1 MEKKFKKGMYAL
13 LISSVLVSSTQVNA
27 ATSPPAQPG
36 PAPETAV
43 PDEPVKDG
51 ANDDSGS
58 SGATVVNSV
67 DQGAVENAAK
77 TGAESALENAP
88 DEIADKLSGGTGLT
102 YADLYKG
109 INGVDDA
116 LKAVE
121 TYANA
126 KCITNEQ
133 IKNTMIGMYLSQFCP
148 AMEGNLLNIV
158 KGLEEDLSD
167 EEKKTEIIINNQ
179 SSKVKLSDALSYIR
193 STYSVAP
200 LYKGTDAKNI
210 EGTAT
215 LRSLYEKDSYS
226 LYIKDD
232 VLKVDNLE
240 VVNQASQETLNE
252 KLSGDE
258 LYLPLLSKKARE
270 NKDFRITNLKVSTEQ
285 KAYCVFNS
293 SSACRLA
300 LQVAYSE
307 MERVHEIK
315 KDEAAWKKTNEL
327 LDQQL
332 FMDNFGNI
340 VALDSTNKAYTIVIN
355 CMLNPT
361 ICEVGASEKF
371 NMSAYS
377 FMAPYTT
384 YPGSGDDKLGLNYT
398 KVSGG
403 DAFEYSVSL
412 NKSARKDIMKRD
424 NGPARKYMSSK
435 WISNLLDKET
445 AEENPKIST
454 PNKCVVFSFLTDD
467 EIEKDKYRSIN
478 NSGDDKDEYVLKP
491 QVPSLDWKEPKVK
504 GTSNFTISEKTSGG
518 EYSPGAGYI
527 VGVVR
532 GSEGGSPNLR
542 KDGAELKGRSVVYI
556 RTNHNRSQEAYYGY
570 KGWFGKTGENISDVI
585 QVDNSASSTAL
596 RGISGLPIGV
606 SIGFTKASRAERGN
620 LGYYTVMPV
629 MTKTLWYGIGDKVVS
644 KDSNKLNF
652 NTTTVGG
659 TSQAKTIKNDQIG
672 YVPDYCG
679 FYQKSRSS
687 STVYY
692 GLLYTPKYS
701 TRGQHSF
708 VPDTREVLNPITE
721 LDASTILQVL
731 QFHCKMGILRKANLF
746 PWGNDGS
753 KDAKDI
759 SGIKGYQA
767 ETTKLL
773 KNLYKDG
780 KGLYKYIPEDAK
792 DEFKFDKD
800 SPSTKV
806 KAKNI
811 VYIGLPVY
819 SNSDLTKNTT
829 ATVVVY
835 PNCLK
840 GTTTEKYNKLEKLC
854 SIMHNTSEDTTS
866 ITEVGQLSSKS
877 KQAMKEEKAVDILDR
892 VYELLTHPIS
902 SFIKMFSGFLQ
913 WIHTG
918 LAEGTLESFFYITD
932 ENVESWMSNLP
943 FILLIASILVLIS
956 SLVISTFKYIFNKDN
971 TFGALVLKFF
981 KCGALVVMPTILLMS
996 MRNLVTSIT
1005 DNGMSDSLI
1014 KIEAVYLNKSIEK
1027 AAEVEKNVAESKTQN
1042 TEYFREVFTKKRS
1055 AKVSIDIVDTE
1066 TTVSKSSKTKVNAGR
1081 TNNYLY
1087 DTYNV
1092 YNISTDLSDMAAANV
1107 ELATTE
1113 SGEAKNKNNKALVY
1127 SGKRFDTVFQDA
1139 YDASVFFYFLD
1150 YYMNQW
1156 ILLNGKYDVYVSSDA
1171 NWGSKMISDMAGVKD
1186 TFRNYYKKR
1195 SVLYGPN
1202 SGSKTSKVLDD
1213 IFGLGMMFYVPYDD
1227 KGTKSTPESRGYW
1240 YPIEVFDSTMV
1251 EKKGT
1256 ATNNSSTYSDLWNGY
1271 KHSALF
1277 MDDKFDTKTYKV
1289 TNRKS
1294 RNKQGSC
1301 KHLMGYDKKVL
1312 EARASKVNKAVSTAE
1327 LKTQVIAS
1335 EAFFEAE
1342 NIPKKYATTL
1352 EKALWSVNSQIYAD
1366 VQDYFK
1372 QNIGEVSDFTDVV
1385 MLAGISTF
1393 RFNQKFGK
1401 SASFN
1406 EDVELRAGKAYA
1418 LSITSQIKPV
1428 SFNKNDLDMDVII
1441 KAIYAGNKEASEE
1454 YDIMYYL
1461 GSDAWGL
1468 IAGLILVVAEIFMAV
1483 YIVIRMLHV
1492 VIVFVL
1498 STVVCW
1504 VTYAVKKDTRN
1515 KAWLGILAQVVILGV
1530 AHAIMIWMMN
1540 MAVCNDLERGGF
1552 TFVLLSLLL
1561 LLGSVIGIALEI
1573 MVMLFL
1579 IKNVKD
1585 MGGQVVADMVK
1596 AASAK
1601 LKGAFNG
1608 LFKGRM
1614 KSNKVEVHGD
1624 SVDSYGN
1631 DDDAEVRNR
1640 KSAGDPDLAEAQEQA
1655 DKVRGAK
1662 KKEKYMNGEGGD
1674 DNSSETTLELASNN
1688 LLNSSTSME
1697 FNSTSQSFE
1706 ENVSISTE
1714 SVSKVDYSSIDF
1726 GFGGSD
1732 EGNVTV
1738 NNVNNEVHNNSFSNR
1753 SVSQSVVDFDQNT
1766 ENNFMT
1772 ADTNILNRGNSND

>member
-1 MEKKFKKGMYAL
+1 MIRLKHKKWFRKMEKKFKKGMYAL
-13 LISSVLVSSTQVNA
+13 LISSVLVSSMQVNA

-36 PAPETAV
+36 PVPAPV
-43 PDEPVKDG
+43 PAEPVEDG

-58 SGATVVNSV
+58 SGATVANSI

-126 KCITNEQ
+126 KCITNDQ
-133 IKNTMIGMYLSQFCP
+133 IKKTMVGMYLSQFCP

-226 LYIKDD
+226 LYLKDD
-232 VLKVDNLE
+232 ILQVDNLE

-252 KLSGDE
+252 KLSGNE

-270 NKDFRITNLKVSTEQ
+270 NKDFRITNLKISTKQ

-307 MERVHEIK
+307 MERVNEIK

-361 ICEVGASEKF
+361 ICEVGATEKF

-384 YPGSGDDKLGLNYT
+384 YPGIGDDKLGLNYT

-412 NKSARKDIMKRD
+412 NKSARKDIMERD

-445 AEENPKIST
+445 AEKDPKIST

-467 EIEKDKYRSIN
+467 EVEKDKYRSIN
-478 NSGDDKDEYVLKP
+478 HSGDDKDEYVLKP
-491 QVPSLDWKEPKVK
+491 ETASLDWNTPKLK

-532 GSEGGSPNLR
+532 GSEGGGTNLR
-542 KDGAELKGRSVVYI
+542 STGAELKGRSVVYI

-570 KGWFGKTGENISDVI
+570 KGWFGKTGENVSDVF
-585 QVDNSASSTAL
+585 V
-596 RGISGLPIGV
+596 G
-606 SIGFTKASRAERGN
+606 GFTKASRAERGN

-659 TSQAKTIKNDQIG
+659 AAQTKTIKNDQIG

-679 FYQKSRSS
+679 FYQKSRGSS
-687 STVYY
+687 NVYY

-701 TRGQHSF
+701 TRGKHSF

-731 QFHCKMGILRKANLF
+731 QFHCKMGILRNANLF

-943 FILLIASILVLIS
+943 FILLIASILVLII

-981 KCGALVVMPTILLMS
+981 KCGALVVVPTILLMS
-996 MRNLVTSIT
+996 MRNIVTVIT

-1027 AAEVEKNVAESKTQN
+1027 AAEVEKNVAESKVEN

-1087 DTYNV
+1087 KSYNV

-1113 SGEAKNKNNKALVY
+1113 SGTANNSNNKALVY

-1139 YDASVFFYFLD
+1139 YDTSVFFYFLD
-1150 YYMNQW
+1150 YYVNQW

-1202 SGSKTSKVLDD
+1202 SASKTSKTLDD
-1213 IFGLGMMFYVPYDD
+1213 IFGLGMMFYVPYKDD
-1227 KGTKSTPESRGYW
+1227 GSKSTPKSRGYW

-1271 KHSALF
+1271 KHNSLF
-1277 MDDKFDTKTYKV
+1277 MDDKFNTKTYKV

-1294 RNKQGSC
+1294 RVKQGSC

-1312 EARASKVNKAVSTAE
+1312 EKRASKVNKAVSTAN

-1342 NIPKKYATTL
+1342 NIPKKYATSL
-1352 EKALWSVNSQIYAD
+1352 EKALWEVNSEIYAD

-1401 SASFN
+1401 SMSLN

-1418 LSITSQIKPV
+1418 LSITNQIKPV

-1504 VTYAVKKDTRN
+1504 ISYAVKKDTRN

-1530 AHAIMIWMMN
+1530 AHAIMIWMLN
-1540 MAVCNDLERGGF
+1540 MSVCNDLERGGF

-1561 LLGSVIGIALEI
+1561 LLGSVIGIALEV

-1614 KSNKVEVHGD
+1614 NSNKVEVHGD

-1631 DDDAEVRNR
+1631 DDDAEVSNR
-1640 KSAGDPDLAEAQEQA
+1640 KSAGDPELAEAQEQA

-1674 DNSSETTLELASNN
+1674 DNYSEAPLELASDN
-1688 LLNSSTSME
+1688 LLSSSTSME

-1714 SVSKVDYSSIDF
+1714 SVSQVDYSSIDF
-1726 GFGGSD
+1726 GFGGSS

-1738 NNVNNEVHNNSFSNR
+1738 NNVNNEVHNNSFNSQ
-1753 SVSQSVVDFDQNT
+1753 SISQSVVDVDQST
-1766 ENNFMT
+1766 ESNFIT
-1772 ADTNILNRGNSND
+1772 ADTNVLNRGNSND

>member
-1 MEKKFKKGMYAL
+1 MIKLKYKKWFRKMENKFQKGVYVL
-13 LISSVLVSSTQVNA
+13 LVGSILTSGIRANA
-27 ATSPPAQPG
+27 AGT
-36 PAPETAV
+36 PAPV
-43 PDEPVKDG
+43 PAEPVPIEG
-51 ANDDSGS
+51 SVNDNTGS
-58 SGATVVNSV
+58 SAAEVVNSI

-77 TGAESALENAP
+77 TGAENALENAP

-126 KCITNEQ
+126 KCITNAQ
-133 IKNTMIGMYLSQFCP
+133 IKKTMVGMYLSQFCP
-148 AMEGNLLNIV
+148 AMQGNLLNVV
-158 KGLEEDLSD
+158 KGLEDDLSD
-167 EEKKTEIIINNQ
+167 EEKKTEIIINDQ

-215 LRSLYEKDSYS
+215 LRNLYEKDSYS
-226 LYIKDD
+226 LYLKDD
-232 VLKVDNLE
+232 ILQVDNLE

-252 KLSGDE
+252 KLSGEE

-270 NKDFRITNLKVSTEQ
+270 NKDFRITNLKVSTKQ

-307 MERVHEIK
+307 MERVYEIE
-315 KDEAAWKKTNEL
+315 KDEVAWKKTNEL

-355 CMLNPT
+355 CMINPT
-361 ICEVGASEKF
+361 ICEVGATEKF

-384 YPGSGDDKLGLNYT
+384 YPGSGDDSLGLNYT

-403 DAFEYSVSL
+403 NAFEYSVSL
-412 NKSARKDIMKRD
+412 TESARKDVMERD
-424 NGPARKYMSSK
+424 GGPVRKYMSSK
-435 WISNLLDKET
+435 WVSNLLDKET
-445 AEENPKIST
+445 AEDNPKINT
-454 PNKCVVFSFLTDD
+454 PNKCAVFSFLTDD
-467 EIEKDKYRSIN
+467 EVKNDKYRSIN
-478 NSGDDKDEYVLKP
+478 HSGEDKDEYVLKP
-491 QVPSLDWKEPKVK
+491 KTATLEWGTPELK
-504 GTSNFTISEKTSGG
+504 GTSNFTISEKTSKG

-527 VGVVR
+527 VGVIR
-532 GSEGGSPNLR
+532 GSEGGSAKLR
-542 KDGAELKGRSVVYI
+542 NDGAELKGRSIVYI

-570 KGWFGKTGENISDVI
+570 KGFWGKTGENLSDAVTVSRNGFLPSISF
-585 QVDNSASSTAL
+585 
-596 RGISGLPIGV
+596 
-606 SIGFTKASRAERGN
+606 GFTQANRAERGN
-620 LGYYTVMPV
+620 FGYYTVMPV
-629 MTKTLWYGIGDKVVS
+629 MTKTLWYGIGDKVIS
-644 KDSNKLNF
+644 KDSKKLKF

-659 TSQAKTIKNDQIG
+659 TKQDKEIKNDQIG
-672 YVPDYCG
+672 YIPDYCG
-679 FYQKSRSS
+679 FYQKSKGS

-708 VPDTREVLNPITE
+708 IPDTREVMNPITE

-731 QFHCKMGILRKANLF
+731 QFHCKMGILRNANLF
-746 PWGNDGS
+746 TWGNDGS
-753 KDAKDI
+753 KEAGKI
-759 SGIKGYQA
+759 SGIRGYQS
-767 ETTKLL
+767 ETKKVLE
-773 KNLYKDG
+773 NLYKDG
-780 KGLYKYIPEDAK
+780 EGLYKYIPEDAK
-792 DEFKFDKD
+792 DSFKFDKD
-800 SPSTKV
+800 SPSTKI
-806 KAKNI
+806 KSKDI
-811 VYIGLPVY
+811 VYIGLPIY
-819 SNSDLTKNTT
+819 SNDNLKKNTT

-835 PNCLK
+835 SNCLK
-840 GTTTEKYNKLEKLC
+840 GTATEEYNKLEKLC
-854 SIMHNTSEDTTS
+854 SIMHNTSEDTSS
-866 ITEVGQLSSKS
+866 ITEVGELSSKS
-877 KQAMKEEKAVDILDR
+877 KQAMKEEKSMDILDR
-892 VYELLTHPIS
+892 VYELLAHPVS

-913 WIHTG
+913 WVHTG

-943 FILLIASILVLIS
+943 FILLIASILVLII

-971 TFGALVLKFF
+971 TFSALVLKFF
-981 KCGALVVMPTILLMS
+981 KCGVLVVIPTILLMF
-996 MRNLVTSIT
+996 MRNIITIIT

-1027 AAEVEKNVAESKTQN
+1027 SADVEKNVKNAEVEN
-1042 TEYFREVFTKKRS
+1042 TEYFREIFTKKRS

-1066 TTVSKSSKTKVNAGR
+1066 TTVSKSNKTKINKGR
-1081 TNNYLY
+1081 TSNYIY
-1087 DTYNV
+1087 KTYNV

-1107 ELATTE
+1107 ELASTN
-1113 SGEAKNKNNKALVY
+1113 SGKTKNSSNKALVY

-1139 YDASVFFYFLD
+1139 YDTSVFFYFLD

-1156 ILLNGKYDVYVSSDA
+1156 VLLNGKYDVYISSDA

-1202 SGSKTSKVLDD
+1202 SGSKTSKTLDD
-1213 IFGLGMMFYVPYDD
+1213 IFGLGIMFYKPDN
-1227 KGTKSTPESRGYW
+1227 TEKSTSTPKSRGYW
-1240 YPIEVFDSTMV
+1240 YPIEVFDSNM
-1251 EKKGT
+1251 EGKGGT
-1256 ATNNSSTYSDLWNGY
+1256 KSNNSSTSSDLWNGY
-1271 KHSALF
+1271 KHNSLF
-1277 MDDKFDTKTYKV
+1277 MDDKFVTKTYKV
-1289 TNRKS
+1289 TGKES
-1294 RNKQGSC
+1294 RIRQGSC

-1312 EARASKVNKAVSTAE
+1312 EARAKKVNNEVSTAK
-1327 LKTQVIAS
+1327 LNNQVIAS

-1342 NIPKKYATTL
+1342 KIPKKYATSL
-1352 EKALWSVNSQIYAD
+1352 EKALWEVNSEIYAD

-1393 RFNQKFGK
+1393 HFNKKFGQ
-1401 SASFN
+1401 SMSFN
-1406 EDVELRAGKAYA
+1406 EDVELKAGKAYA
-1418 LSITSQIKPV
+1418 LSFTDQIKPV

-1441 KAIYAGNKEASEE
+1441 KAIYAGNKEANEE

-1468 IAGLILVVAEIFMAV
+1468 IAGLILIIAEIFMAV
-1483 YIVIRMLHV
+1483 YIIIRMLHV

-1504 VTYAVKKDTRN
+1504 ISYAVKKDTRN
-1515 KAWLGILAQVVILGV
+1515 KAWLGILAQVVILGI
-1530 AHAIMIWMMN
+1530 AHAIMIWMLN
-1540 MAVCNDLERGGF
+1540 MSVCNDLKRGGF

-1561 LLGSVIGIALEI
+1561 LLGSIIGIALEI

-1579 IKNVKD
+1579 IRNVKD

-1596 AASAK
+1596 AAGAK
-1601 LKGAFNG
+1601 LRGAFDG
-1608 LFKGRM
+1608 LFKGGLN
-1614 KSNKVEVHGD
+1614 SSKVEVRGD

-1631 DDDAEVRNR
+1631 DDDAEVSNR
-1640 KSAGDPDLAEAQEQA
+1640 RSSGDPELAEAQEQA
-1655 DKVRGAK
+1655 DKVRGAR

-1674 DNSSETTLELASNN
+1674 DNVSETPVELADTSQ
-1688 LLNSSTSME
+1688 LGSLPYGVETSTI
-1697 FNSTSQSFE
+1697 SQSFE
-1706 ENVSISTE
+1706 ENMHFKNMSLKNE
-1714 SVSKVDYSSIDF
+1714 SVDKLDYSLVDF
-1726 GFGGSD
+1726 GFGGSN
-1732 EGNVTV
+1732 ESGNTI
-1738 NNVNNEVHNNSFSNR
+1738 NNVHNEVNNSFRDESISKHAMN
-1753 SVSQSVVDFDQNT
+1753 FEQNSEYNVT
-1766 ENNFMT
+1766 N
-1772 ADTNILNRGNSND
+1772 ADTSILKRGNSDD